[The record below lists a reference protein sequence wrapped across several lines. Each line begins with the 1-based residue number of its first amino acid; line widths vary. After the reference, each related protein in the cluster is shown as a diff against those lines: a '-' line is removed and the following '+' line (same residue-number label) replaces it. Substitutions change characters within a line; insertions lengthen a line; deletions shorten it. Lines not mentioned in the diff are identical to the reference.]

1 METLPPQMISVE
13 KPQRATTCET
23 IAEESW
29 SSGERVESLVMLGEV
44 APAPVITVKKQA
56 FQSSLDT
63 IWEETMHYMAEY
75 LASEAVEVILRPVF
89 RLNYFEK
96 CSQSHRLAGG
106 VTNF

>member
-29 SSGERVESLVMLGEV
+29 SGERVESLVTLGEV

-75 LASEAVEVILRPVF
+75 LASEAAEVILRPVLRF
-89 RLNYFEK
+89 NYFEK
-96 CSQSHRLAGG
+96 CSQSPSLG

>member
-1 METLPPQMISVE
+1 METLPPQMIRVE

-23 IAEESW
+23 IAEESC
-29 SSGERVESLVMLGEV
+29 SVESLVTLGEV

-75 LASEAVEVILRPVF
+75 LALEAAEVILRPVL
-89 RLNYFEK
+89 RISYLEK
-96 CSQSHRLAGG
+96 CSQSHRLAG
-106 VTNF
+106 VSPIFD